1 MYERRILTY
10 AILLYGI
17 NEHNSYYDY
26 MCISEHNSYASIELF
41 LTNTIHM
48 RLLSEHIYNLIIEY
62 YFMCIEFDKYIEN
75 SYILYIK
82 LLCYI
87 LN

>member
-26 MCISEHNSYASIELF
+26 MCISEHNSHASIELF

-48 RLLSEHIYNLIIEY
+48 CLLSEHIYNLIIEY
-62 YFMCIEFDKYIEN
+62 YFMCISEYSIYKMRTY
-75 SYILYIK
+75 
-82 LLCYI
+82 
-87 LN
+87 

>member
-1 MYERRILTY
+1 MITCVL
-10 AILLYGI
+10 A
-17 NEHNSYYDY
+17 
-26 MCISEHNSYASIELF
+26 
-41 LTNTIHM
+41 NTIHM

-62 YFMCIEFDKYIEN
+62 YFMCIEFDKYIDN